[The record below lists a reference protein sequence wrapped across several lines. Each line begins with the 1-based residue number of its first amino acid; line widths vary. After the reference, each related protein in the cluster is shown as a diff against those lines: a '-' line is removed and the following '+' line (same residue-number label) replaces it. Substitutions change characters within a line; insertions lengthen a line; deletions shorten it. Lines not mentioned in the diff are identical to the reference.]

1 MRKPAPVAD
10 RAPDGTAYDLHGPS
24 GAPLVVLIHGLGL
37 CRRLWA
43 QHLYALSQSFRVLS
57 YDLYGHGDS
66 APLSGK
72 AALATYS
79 DQLAGVLDHI
89 GARRAAVVGFSIGGM
104 INRRF
109 ALDYRD
115 RVSGLVILNSPHD
128 RGAKAQ
134 AEVERRAL
142 LAREQGAAS
151 TLDAALERW
160 FTPAFLADQPRLVDQ
175 VRHWRM
181 GVDPESY
188 AQAAWVLANGVVELT
203 SVTEETSIKEQTS
216 VTEQTGVPTLVI
228 TCENDVGS
236 TPAMSRAIAAGA
248 GGGAALIVPELKH
261 LGLMEAPD
269 AFTAPILEFL
279 SGI

>member
-1 MRKPAPVAD
+1 MSE
-10 RAPDGTAYDLHGPS
+10 RAPDGTGYELHGPS

-37 CRRLWA
+37 CRGLWA
-43 QHLYALSQSFRVLS
+43 QHLGALSQSFRVLT

-72 AALATYS
+72 AALTTYS
-79 DQLAGVLDHI
+79 DQLAGLLDHI
-89 GARRAAVVGFSIGGM
+89 NARTAAVVGFSIGGM

-115 RVSGLVILNSPHD
+115 RVSALVILNSPHD
-128 RGAKAQ
+128 RGAVAQ
-134 AEVERRAL
+134 VEVERRAL

-151 TLDAALERW
+151 TLDAALMRW
-160 FTPAFLADQPRLVDQ
+160 FTSAFLAGQPGLVDQ
-175 VRHWRM
+175 VRRWRM
-181 GVDPESY
+181 TVDPESY

-203 SVTEETSIKEQTS
+203 SDDG
-216 VTEQTGVPTLVI
+216 GVDIPTLVM
-228 TCENDVGS
+228 TCQNDVGS

-269 AFTAPILEFL
+269 AFTAPILDFL